1 MAEESNFN
9 WERQEYII
17 GKLSVDDW
25 YGNVRI
31 DNMNKIDSVNRPLDV
46 THSTST
52 GQMKLLNCGGTFV

>member
-9 WERQEYII
+9 RERQEYII

-31 DNMNKIDSVNRPLDV
+31 DNMNKIVSVDRPLDANNQQQYPASRV
-46 THSTST
+46 HPS
-52 GQMKLLNCGGTFV
+52 